1 MMLFS
6 ALSALLLA
14 AAVVLFLDLTPERI
28 TDDLMRMVAPRQTL
42 RDKSRIAHHKKKS
55 RRLADALA
63 YIQTAL
69 AATGKG
75 GQFTLICALSLFL
88 AVGGAVFA
96 VAIGNL
102 LLVPILGAAFALLP
116 FLYARGTIAA
126 YEKHVKMEMET
137 ALSIIT
143 TSYVR
148 TDDIVAAVQENIRYL
163 KPPVRDMF
171 RAFLGETTL
180 IRADI
185 KGALSRLRAKV
196 DDDIWREWCDSMIA
210 CQDDRTLKDAL
221 LPIVNKLTDVRIVN
235 DELKTMLYEPRKEY
249 WTMVALVIGNIPL
262 LYLLNTDWFA
272 TLTQTLP
279 GKIVTA
285 VCGVAVFVTAIF
297 LFKFTKP
304 IIYKR

>member
-14 AAVVLFLDLTPERI
+14 AAVVLLLGLTPERI
-28 TDDLMRMVAPRQTL
+28 TDDLMRIVAPRQTL
-42 RDKSRIAHHKKKS
+42 RDKTRIAHHKKKS

-63 YIQTAL
+63 YIQSAL

-75 GQFTLICALSLFL
+75 SRFTLICALSLFL

-116 FLYARGTIAA
+116 FLYARGIITA
-126 YEKHVKMEMET
+126 YEKHVHMEMET
-137 ALSIIT
+137 ALSIVT

-171 RAFLGETTL
+171 RAFLGEATL
-180 IRADI
+180 IRADV
-185 KGALSRLRAKV
+185 KGALSNLRTKV
-196 DDDIWREWCDSMIA
+196 DDDIWREWCDSVIA
-210 CQDDRTLKDAL
+210 CQDDRTLKDTL
-221 LPIVNKLTDVRIVN
+221 LPIVNKLTDIRLVN

-249 WTMVALVIGNIPL
+249 WTMAALVIGNIPL
-262 LYLLNTDWFA
+262 LYLLNTGWFA

-279 GKIVTA
+279 GKIVMA
-285 VCGVAVFVTAIF
+285 VCGAAVFVTAIF
-297 LFKFTKP
+297 MLKFTKP
-304 IIYKR
+304 IAYKR